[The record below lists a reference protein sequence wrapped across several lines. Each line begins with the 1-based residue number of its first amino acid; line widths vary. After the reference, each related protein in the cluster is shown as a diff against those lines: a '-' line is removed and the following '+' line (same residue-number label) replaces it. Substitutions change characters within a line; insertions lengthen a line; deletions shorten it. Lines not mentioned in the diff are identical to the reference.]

1 MKLST
6 KKLFKSTQ
14 KPKYSKMQKQKPSA
28 VNSNNKINPNH
39 TSKIGQ
45 MSSKTILMKINPF
58 NSDNKIRKQ
67 QKHITTKLPTLQ
79 LKSPN
84 DKNLLS
90 DLDNNAN
97 NYYNLPN
104 NESDSNKKIHDEEM
118 DIEVLCNLFHSSKLN
133 KALIMDDQGNN
144 NIDSEQKQ
152 LIKNCID
159 EKDRLEKNIKNCK
172 INSIK
177 TQKYHE
183 NNIFSKQKNNI
194 DKNASNLKYKKV
206 DVKDKEVIRSRYR
219 VNTVRNKKLNFD
231 KNILINRKSNGF
243 KNLIIFTETKCI
255 EDTKNSKINK
265 DKENNSIFEN
275 CTNKSLDSSF
285 LGSSMADVF
294 SQD

>member
-14 KPKYSKMQKQKPSA
+14 KPKYSKIQKQKPSA

-58 NSDNKIRKQ
+58 NSDNNIRKQ

-118 DIEVLCNLFHSSKLN
+118 DIEVLRNLFHSSKLN

-194 DKNASNLKYKKV
+194 DKNASNLKYKKL

-255 EDTKNSKINK
+255 EDTKNSEMNK

>member
-14 KPKYSKMQKQKPSA
+14 KPNYSKIQKQKPSA

-118 DIEVLCNLFHSSKLN
+118 DIEVLRNLFHSSKLN

-219 VNTVRNKKLNFD
+219 VNTVKNKKLNFD

-255 EDTKNSKINK
+255 EDTKNSEMNK

>member
-14 KPKYSKMQKQKPSA
+14 KPNYSKIQKQKPSA

-90 DLDNNAN
+90 DLDNNV
-97 NYYNLPN
+97 
-104 NESDSNKKIHDEEM
+104 DSNKQIHDEEM
-118 DIEVLCNLFHSSKLN
+118 DIEVLRNLFHSSKLN

-206 DVKDKEVIRSRYR
+206 DVKDKEVICSRYR
-219 VNTVRNKKLNFD
+219 VNTVRNKKLNSD
-231 KNILINRKSNGF
+231 KNILINRQSNGF
-243 KNLIIFTETKCI
+243 RNLIIFTETKCI
-255 EDTKNSKINK
+255 EDTKNNEINK

>member
-14 KPKYSKMQKQKPSA
+14 KPNYSKIQKQKPSA

-118 DIEVLCNLFHSSKLN
+118 DIEVLRNLFHSSKLN

-255 EDTKNSKINK
+255 EDTKNSKMNK

>member
-97 NYYNLPN
+97 NYFNLPN

-118 DIEVLCNLFHSSKLN
+118 DIEVLRNLFHSSKLN

-231 KNILINRKSNGF
+231 KNILINRQSNGF
-243 KNLIIFTETKCI
+243 RNLIIFTETKCI
-255 EDTKNSKINK
+255 EDTKNSKMNK

>member
-1 MKLST
+1 
-6 KKLFKSTQ
+6 
-14 KPKYSKMQKQKPSA
+14 
-28 VNSNNKINPNH
+28 
-39 TSKIGQ
+39 
-45 MSSKTILMKINPF
+45 MSSKTILIKINPF

-90 DLDNNAN
+90 DLDNNV
-97 NYYNLPN
+97 
-104 NESDSNKKIHDEEM
+104 DSNKQIHDEEM
-118 DIEVLCNLFHSSKLN
+118 DIEVLRNLFHSSKLN

-183 NNIFSKQKNNI
+183 NNIFSKQKNNN

-206 DVKDKEVIRSRYR
+206 DVKDKEVIRSCYR
-219 VNTVRNKKLNFD
+219 VNTVKNKKLNFD

-255 EDTKNSKINK
+255 EDTKNNEINK

-275 CTNKSLDSSF
+275 CTNRSLDSSF

>member
-14 KPKYSKMQKQKPSA
+14 KPNYSKIQKQKPSA
-28 VNSNNKINPNH
+28 VNSNSKINPNH

-104 NESDSNKKIHDEEM
+104 NESDSNKQIHDEEM
-118 DIEVLCNLFHSSKLN
+118 DIEVLRNLFHSSKLN

-255 EDTKNSKINK
+255 EDTKNSEMNK

>member
-14 KPKYSKMQKQKPSA
+14 KPKYSKIQKQKPSA

-118 DIEVLCNLFHSSKLN
+118 DIEVLRNLFHSSKLN

-194 DKNASNLKYKKV
+194 DKNASNLKYKKL
-206 DVKDKEVIRSRYR
+206 DLKDKEVIRSRYR

-255 EDTKNSKINK
+255 EDTKNSKMNK

-275 CTNKSLDSSF
+275 CTNRSLDSSF

>member
-14 KPKYSKMQKQKPSA
+14 KPKYSKIQKQKPSA

-45 MSSKTILMKINPF
+45 MSSQTILMKINPF
-58 NSDNKIRKQ
+58 NSDNNIRKQ

-104 NESDSNKKIHDEEM
+104 NESDSNKQIHDEEM
-118 DIEVLCNLFHSSKLN
+118 DIEVLRNLFHSSKLN

-183 NNIFSKQKNNI
+183 NNIFSKQKNNN

-206 DVKDKEVIRSRYR
+206 DVKDKEVIRSCYR
-219 VNTVRNKKLNFD
+219 VNTVKNKKLNFD

-255 EDTKNSKINK
+255 EDTKNSKMNK

>member
-14 KPKYSKMQKQKPSA
+14 KPRYSKIQKQKPSA
-28 VNSNNKINPNH
+28 VNSNSKINPNH

-90 DLDNNAN
+90 DLDNNV
-97 NYYNLPN
+97 
-104 NESDSNKKIHDEEM
+104 DSNKQIHDEEM
-118 DIEVLCNLFHSSKLN
+118 DIEVLRNLFHSSKLN

-183 NNIFSKQKNNI
+183 NNIFSKQKNNN

-206 DVKDKEVIRSRYR
+206 DVKDKEVIRSCYR
-219 VNTVRNKKLNFD
+219 VNTVKNKKLNFD

-255 EDTKNSKINK
+255 EDTKNSKMNK

>member
-1 MKLST
+1 M
-6 KKLFKSTQ
+6 
-14 KPKYSKMQKQKPSA
+14 
-28 VNSNNKINPNH
+28 
-39 TSKIGQ
+39 
-45 MSSKTILMKINPF
+45 
-58 NSDNKIRKQ
+58 
-67 QKHITTKLPTLQ
+67 
-79 LKSPN
+79 
-84 DKNLLS
+84 LS
-90 DLDNNAN
+90 DLDNNV
-97 NYYNLPN
+97 
-104 NESDSNKKIHDEEM
+104 DSNKQIHDEEM
-118 DIEVLCNLFHSSKLN
+118 DIEVLRNLFHSSKLN

-183 NNIFSKQKNNI
+183 NNIFSKQKNNN

-206 DVKDKEVIRSRYR
+206 DVKDKEVIRSCYR
-219 VNTVRNKKLNFD
+219 VNTVKNKKLNFD

-255 EDTKNSKINK
+255 EDTKNSEMNK

>member
-14 KPKYSKMQKQKPSA
+14 KPNYSKIQKQKPSA
-28 VNSNNKINPNH
+28 VNSNSKINPNH

-104 NESDSNKKIHDEEM
+104 NESDSNKQIHDEEM
-118 DIEVLCNLFHSSKLN
+118 DIEVLRNLFHSSKLN

-219 VNTVRNKKLNFD
+219 VNTVKNKKLNFD
-231 KNILINRKSNGF
+231 KNILINRQSNGF
-243 KNLIIFTETKCI
+243 RNLIIFTETKCI
-255 EDTKNSKINK
+255 EDTKNSKMNK

>member
-14 KPKYSKMQKQKPSA
+14 KPNYSKIQKQKPSA
-28 VNSNNKINPNH
+28 VNSNSKINPNH

-45 MSSKTILMKINPF
+45 MSIITILMKINPF

-118 DIEVLCNLFHSSKLN
+118 DIEVLRNLFHSSKLN

-183 NNIFSKQKNNI
+183 NNIFSKQKNNN

-219 VNTVRNKKLNFD
+219 VNTVKNKKLNFD

-255 EDTKNSKINK
+255 EDTKNSKMNK

>member
-14 KPKYSKMQKQKPSA
+14 KPNYSKIQKQKPSA

-90 DLDNNAN
+90 DLDNNV
-97 NYYNLPN
+97 
-104 NESDSNKKIHDEEM
+104 DSNKQIHDEEM
-118 DIEVLCNLFHSSKLN
+118 DIEVLRNLFHSSKLN

-183 NNIFSKQKNNI
+183 NNIFSKQKNNN

-206 DVKDKEVIRSRYR
+206 DVKDKEVIRSCYR
-219 VNTVRNKKLNFD
+219 VNTVKNKKLNFD

-243 KNLIIFTETKCI
+243 KNLIVFTETKCI
-255 EDTKNSKINK
+255 EDTKNSEMNK

>member
-14 KPKYSKMQKQKPSA
+14 KPNYSKIQKQKPSA
-28 VNSNNKINPNH
+28 ANSNNKINPNH
-39 TSKIGQ
+39 TSKIGK

-67 QKHITTKLPTLQ
+67 QKHITTKLSTLQ

-97 NYYNLPN
+97 NYYNLSN

-118 DIEVLCNLFHSSKLN
+118 DIEVLRNLFHSSKLN

-206 DVKDKEVIRSRYR
+206 DVKDKEVIRSCYR

-255 EDTKNSKINK
+255 EDTKNSEMNK

>member
-14 KPKYSKMQKQKPSA
+14 KPKYSKIQKQKPSA

-97 NYYNLPN
+97 NYFNLPN
-104 NESDSNKKIHDEEM
+104 NESDSNKQIHDEEM
-118 DIEVLCNLFHSSKLN
+118 DIEVLRNLFHSSKLN

-194 DKNASNLKYKKV
+194 DKKASNLKYKKL
-206 DVKDKEVIRSRYR
+206 DVKDKEVIRSSYR

-255 EDTKNSKINK
+255 EDTKNNEINK

>member
-14 KPKYSKMQKQKPSA
+14 KPNYSKIQKQKPSA
-28 VNSNNKINPNH
+28 VNSNSKINPNH

-58 NSDNKIRKQ
+58 NSDNKIRKK
-67 QKHITTKLPTLQ
+67 QKHITTKLSTLQ

-90 DLDNNAN
+90 DLDNNV
-97 NYYNLPN
+97 
-104 NESDSNKKIHDEEM
+104 DSNKQIHDEEM
-118 DIEVLCNLFHSSKLN
+118 DIEVLRNLFHSSKLN

-255 EDTKNSKINK
+255 EDTKNNEINK

>member
-14 KPKYSKMQKQKPSA
+14 KPNYSKIQKQKPSA

-45 MSSKTILMKINPF
+45 MSSKAILMKINPF

-90 DLDNNAN
+90 DLDNNA
-97 NYYNLPN
+97 
-104 NESDSNKKIHDEEM
+104 DSNKQIHDEEM
-118 DIEVLCNLFHSSKLN
+118 DIEVLRNLFHSSKLN
-133 KALIMDDQGNN
+133 KVLIMDDQGNN

-183 NNIFSKQKNNI
+183 NNIFSKQKNNF
-194 DKNASNLKYKKV
+194 DKKASNLKYKKL
-206 DVKDKEVIRSRYR
+206 DLKDKEVIRSRYR

-255 EDTKNSKINK
+255 EDTNNNEINK

>member
-14 KPKYSKMQKQKPSA
+14 KPNYSKIQKQKPSA
-28 VNSNNKINPNH
+28 VNSNSKINPNH

-90 DLDNNAN
+90 DLDNNV
-97 NYYNLPN
+97 
-104 NESDSNKKIHDEEM
+104 DSNKQIHDEEM
-118 DIEVLCNLFHSSKLN
+118 DIEVLRNLFHSSKLN

-183 NNIFSKQKNNI
+183 NNIFSKQKNNN

-206 DVKDKEVIRSRYR
+206 DVKDKEVICSRYR
-219 VNTVRNKKLNFD
+219 VNTVRNKKLNSD
-231 KNILINRKSNGF
+231 KNILINRQSNGF
-243 KNLIIFTETKCI
+243 RNLIIFTETKCI
-255 EDTKNSKINK
+255 EDTKNNEINK

>member
-14 KPKYSKMQKQKPSA
+14 KPKYSKIQKQKPSA

-45 MSSKTILMKINPF
+45 TSSKTIPTKINPF
-58 NSDNKIRKQ
+58 NSDNKTRKQ

-104 NESDSNKKIHDEEM
+104 NESDSNKQIHDEEM
-118 DIEVLCNLFHSSKLN
+118 DIEVLRNLFHSSKLN

-152 LIKNCID
+152 FIKNCFD
-159 EKDRLEKNIKNCK
+159 EKNKLEKNIKQRKFASLKTMNFHVNNLSK
-172 INSIK
+172 HKNYDIKAINSFRTTKRI
-177 TQKYHE
+177 
-183 NNIFSKQKNNI
+183 
-194 DKNASNLKYKKV
+194 
-206 DVKDKEVIRSRYR
+206 
-219 VNTVRNKKLNFD
+219 NTVKNKT
-231 KNILINRKSNGF
+231 IN
-243 KNLIIFTETKCI
+243 
-255 EDTKNSKINK
+255 
-265 DKENNSIFEN
+265 
-275 CTNKSLDSSF
+275 
-285 LGSSMADVF
+285 
-294 SQD
+294 

>member
-14 KPKYSKMQKQKPSA
+14 KPNYSKIQKQKPSA
-28 VNSNNKINPNH
+28 VNSNSKINPNH

-90 DLDNNAN
+90 DLDNNV
-97 NYYNLPN
+97 
-104 NESDSNKKIHDEEM
+104 DSNKQIHDEEM
-118 DIEVLCNLFHSSKLN
+118 DIEVLRNLFHSSKLN

-183 NNIFSKQKNNI
+183 NNIFSKQKNNN

-219 VNTVRNKKLNFD
+219 VNTVKNKKLNFD

-255 EDTKNSKINK
+255 EDTKNSEMNK

>member
-1 MKLST
+1 MKDL
-6 KKLFKSTQ
+6 
-14 KPKYSKMQKQKPSA
+14 KQKPSA

-118 DIEVLCNLFHSSKLN
+118 DIEVLRNLFHSSKLN

-255 EDTKNSKINK
+255 EDTKNSEMNK

>member
-14 KPKYSKMQKQKPSA
+14 KPKYSKIQKQKPSA

-90 DLDNNAN
+90 DLDNNV
-97 NYYNLPN
+97 
-104 NESDSNKKIHDEEM
+104 DSNKQIHDEEM
-118 DIEVLCNLFHSSKLN
+118 DIEVLRNLFHSSKLN

-255 EDTKNSKINK
+255 EDTKNSEMNINK
-265 DKENNSIFEN
+265 IFKILFIN
-275 CTNKSLDSSF
+275 
-285 LGSSMADVF
+285 
-294 SQD
+294 

>member
-14 KPKYSKMQKQKPSA
+14 KPNYSKIQKQKPSA
-28 VNSNNKINPNH
+28 VNSNSKINPNH

-118 DIEVLCNLFHSSKLN
+118 DIEVLRNLFHSSKLN

-194 DKNASNLKYKKV
+194 DKNASNLKYKKL

-219 VNTVRNKKLNFD
+219 VNTVKNKKLNFD
-231 KNILINRKSNGF
+231 KNILINRQSNGF
-243 KNLIIFTETKCI
+243 RNLIIFTETKCI
-255 EDTKNSKINK
+255 EDTKNSKMNK

-275 CTNKSLDSSF
+275 CTNRSLDSSF

>member
-14 KPKYSKMQKQKPSA
+14 KPKYSKIQKQKPSA

-104 NESDSNKKIHDEEM
+104 NESDSNKQIHDEEM
-118 DIEVLCNLFHSSKLN
+118 DIEVLRNLFHSSKLN

-206 DVKDKEVIRSRYR
+206 DVKDKEVIRSCYR
-219 VNTVRNKKLNFD
+219 VNTVKNKKLNFD
-231 KNILINRKSNGF
+231 KNILINRQSNGF
-243 KNLIIFTETKCI
+243 RNLIIFTETKCI
-255 EDTKNSKINK
+255 EDTKNSEMNK

-285 LGSSMADVF
+285 LDSSMADVF

>member
-14 KPKYSKMQKQKPSA
+14 KPKYSKIQKQKPSA

-118 DIEVLCNLFHSSKLN
+118 DIEVLRNLFHSSKLN

-194 DKNASNLKYKKV
+194 DKNASNLKYKKL
-206 DVKDKEVIRSRYR
+206 DVKDKEVIRSCYR
-219 VNTVRNKKLNFD
+219 VNTVKNKKLNFD

-255 EDTKNSKINK
+255 EDTKNSEMNK

>member
-14 KPKYSKMQKQKPSA
+14 KPKYSKIQKQKPSA

-45 MSSKTILMKINPF
+45 TSSKTILMKINPF

-104 NESDSNKKIHDEEM
+104 NESDSNKQIHDEEM
-118 DIEVLCNLFHSSKLN
+118 DIEVLRNLFHSSKLN

-255 EDTKNSKINK
+255 EDTKNSKMNK

>member
-14 KPKYSKMQKQKPSA
+14 KPNYSKIQKQKPSA

-90 DLDNNAN
+90 DLDNNA
-97 NYYNLPN
+97 
-104 NESDSNKKIHDEEM
+104 DSNKQIHDEEM
-118 DIEVLCNLFHSSKLN
+118 DIEVLRNLFHSSKLN

-206 DVKDKEVIRSRYR
+206 DVKDKEVIRSCYR
-219 VNTVRNKKLNFD
+219 VNTVKNKKLNFD

-243 KNLIIFTETKCI
+243 KNLIVFTETKCI
-255 EDTKNSKINK
+255 EDTKNSEMNK

>member
-14 KPKYSKMQKQKPSA
+14 KPKYSKIQKQKPSA

-104 NESDSNKKIHDEEM
+104 NESDSNKQIHDEEM
-118 DIEVLCNLFHSSKLN
+118 DIEVLRNLFHSSKLN

-183 NNIFSKQKNNI
+183 NNIFSKQKNNN

-206 DVKDKEVIRSRYR
+206 DVKDKEVIRSCYR
-219 VNTVRNKKLNFD
+219 VNTVKNKKLNFD

-255 EDTKNSKINK
+255 EDTKNSEMNK

>member
-28 VNSNNKINPNH
+28 VNSNSKINPNH

-104 NESDSNKKIHDEEM
+104 NESDSNKQIHDEEM
-118 DIEVLCNLFHSSKLN
+118 DIEVLRNLFHSSKLN

-194 DKNASNLKYKKV
+194 DKKASNLKYKKL
-206 DVKDKEVIRSRYR
+206 DVKDKEVIRSCYR
-219 VNTVRNKKLNFD
+219 VNTVKNKKLNFD

-255 EDTKNSKINK
+255 EDTKNSEMNK

>member
-14 KPKYSKMQKQKPSA
+14 KPNYSKIQKQKPSA
-28 VNSNNKINPNH
+28 VNSNSKINPNH

-84 DKNLLS
+84 DKNFLS
-90 DLDNNAN
+90 DLDNNV
-97 NYYNLPN
+97 
-104 NESDSNKKIHDEEM
+104 DSNKQIHDEEM
-118 DIEVLCNLFHSSKLN
+118 DIEVLRNLFHSSKLN

-172 INSIK
+172 S
-177 TQKYHE
+177 
-183 NNIFSKQKNNI
+183 NN

-255 EDTKNSKINK
+255 EDTKNSKMNK

-275 CTNKSLDSSF
+275 CTNKSLESSF

>member
-14 KPKYSKMQKQKPSA
+14 KPNYSKIQKQKPSA

-90 DLDNNAN
+90 DLDNNV
-97 NYYNLPN
+97 
-104 NESDSNKKIHDEEM
+104 DSNKQIHDEEM
-118 DIEVLCNLFHSSKLN
+118 DIEVLRNLFHSSKLN

-183 NNIFSKQKNNI
+183 NNIFSKQKNNN

-206 DVKDKEVIRSRYR
+206 DVKDKEVIRSCYR
-219 VNTVRNKKLNFD
+219 VNTVKNKKLNFD

-255 EDTKNSKINK
+255 EDTKNSKMNK

>member
-14 KPKYSKMQKQKPSA
+14 KPKYSKIQKQKPSA

-104 NESDSNKKIHDEEM
+104 NESDSNKQIHDEEM
-118 DIEVLCNLFHSSKLN
+118 DIEVLRNLFHSSKLN

-255 EDTKNSKINK
+255 EDTKNSKMNK

-275 CTNKSLDSSF
+275 CTNRSLDSSF

>member
-14 KPKYSKMQKQKPSA
+14 KPKYSKIQKQKPSA

-118 DIEVLCNLFHSSKLN
+118 DIEVLRNLFHSSKLN

-206 DVKDKEVIRSRYR
+206 DVKDKEVIRSCYR
-219 VNTVRNKKLNFD
+219 VNTVKNKKLNFD

-255 EDTKNSKINK
+255 EDTKNSEMNK

>member
-14 KPKYSKMQKQKPSA
+14 KPKYSKIQKQKPSA

-104 NESDSNKKIHDEEM
+104 NESDSNKQIHDEEM
-118 DIEVLCNLFHSSKLN
+118 DIEVLRNLFHSSKLN

-206 DVKDKEVIRSRYR
+206 DVKDKEVIRSCYR
-219 VNTVRNKKLNFD
+219 VNTVKNKKLNFD

-255 EDTKNSKINK
+255 EDTKNSKMNK

>member
-14 KPKYSKMQKQKPSA
+14 KPKYSKIQKQKPSA

-118 DIEVLCNLFHSSKLN
+118 DIEVLRNLFHSSKLN

-255 EDTKNSKINK
+255 EDTKNSKMNK

>member
-14 KPKYSKMQKQKPSA
+14 KPNYSKIQKQKPSA

-104 NESDSNKKIHDEEM
+104 NESDSNKQIHDEEM
-118 DIEVLCNLFHSSKLN
+118 DIEVLRNLFHSSKLN

-219 VNTVRNKKLNFD
+219 VNTVKNKKLNFD

-255 EDTKNSKINK
+255 EDTKNNEINK

>member
-14 KPKYSKMQKQKPSA
+14 KPKYSKIQKQKPSA

-104 NESDSNKKIHDEEM
+104 NESDSNKQIHDEEM
-118 DIEVLCNLFHSSKLN
+118 DIEVLRNLFHSSKLN

-183 NNIFSKQKNNI
+183 NNIFSKQKNNN

-206 DVKDKEVIRSRYR
+206 DVKDKEVIRSCYR
-219 VNTVRNKKLNFD
+219 VNTVKNKKLNFD

-255 EDTKNSKINK
+255 EDTKNSKMNK

>member
-14 KPKYSKMQKQKPSA
+14 KPKYSKIQKQKPSA

-104 NESDSNKKIHDEEM
+104 NESDSNKQIHDEEM
-118 DIEVLCNLFHSSKLN
+118 DIEVLRNLFHSSKLN

-255 EDTKNSKINK
+255 EDTKNSKMNK